1 MPGFLYIKSLLTF
14 SSPLDQ
20 DCTMCSMRLFTT
32 GNRVYMLYWT
42 VKRGVGEGDTGI
54 TLRSKQDPIRSNWWL
69 MSKELVLYCD
79 YCGLRPL
86 SS

>member
-1 MPGFLYIKSLLTF
+1 MSVPPESGLYEVLNVSIYNWQQSVHALV
-14 SSPLDQ
+14 
-20 DCTMCSMRLFTT
+20 DC
-32 GNRVYMLYWT
+32 
-42 VKRGVGEGDTGI
+42 KVGGGGDTGI
-54 TLRSKQDPIRSNWWL
+54 TLRSKQDPIRPNWWL